1 MHGKQF
7 FINGGFIMSVK
18 KPAIL
23 NEFKEFITRGNVLDM
38 AVGIII
44 GGAFTSIVNSLVN
57 DILNPFINTIFG
69 GFGFDSMNVEVKFPW
84 ITFMREE
91 LDIWVD
97 YPTFAFGNFLSAIIS
112 FFVTAIALF
121 FLVKGINTIRKIADR
136 KKKEDP
142 APTTKMCPYCRT
154 EIDIKATRCP
164 HCTSQLG

>member
-1 MHGKQF
+1 
-7 FINGGFIMSVK
+7 MSVK

-121 FLVKGINTIRKIADR
+121 FLVKGINTIRKDLLSSL
-136 KKKEDP
+136 
-142 APTTKMCPYCRT
+142 PY
-154 EIDIKATRCP
+154 IIVLCP
-164 HCTSQLG
+164 HFSSLQSRTCHYQFSSLKNCSGLQIICLSVP